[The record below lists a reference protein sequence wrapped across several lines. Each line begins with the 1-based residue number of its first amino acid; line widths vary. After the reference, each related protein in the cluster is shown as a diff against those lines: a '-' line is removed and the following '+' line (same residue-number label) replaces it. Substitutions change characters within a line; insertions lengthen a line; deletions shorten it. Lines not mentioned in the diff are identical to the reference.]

1 MPADLAG
8 VFFDTSV
15 LVYMLAEA
23 DPRTEKADSLLSEG
37 GVISVQILNEFTN
50 VARRKYAMDWD
61 EIEAALADIKA
72 LCDPILPITF
82 EDHRSALW
90 IARRYGYRIY
100 DAMLIAAASGAG
112 CQILYSEDMQH
123 GQKIEGLTIVNPFVS
138 L

>member
-1 MPADLAG
+1 
-8 VFFDTSV
+8 
-15 LVYMLAEA
+15 MLAEA
-23 DPRTEKADSLLSEG
+23 DPRAEKADSLLSEG

-90 IARRYGYRIY
+90 IGRRYGYSIY

-112 CQILYSEDMQH
+112 CQILYS
-123 GQKIEGLTIVNPFVS
+123 
-138 L
+138 